1 MSFLIDFFLSLFSGL
16 SPCLLVFCSSSIFL
30 CHIFKSQ
37 DSYITF
43 IVLRN
48 KVGINKLS
56 SKKYLT
62 SSCSFAKFSNLDFK
76 LPAAPEPAKDGN
88 QKQKTNSMRLTLLS
102 LSPKVK
108 KTQCYW
114 SKRHARKQVNCLFP
128 HNRKG
133 K

>member
-30 CHIFKSQ
+30 CHIFKSRE
-37 DSYITF
+37 SYITL

-48 KVGINKLS
+48 KVGINKRS

-102 LSPKVK
+102 LSPKAK
-108 KTQCYW
+108 KRNATGQNDIPEN
-114 SKRHARKQVNCLFP
+114 K
-128 HNRKG
+128 
-133 K
+133 

>member
-1 MSFLIDFFLSLFSGL
+1 M
-16 SPCLLVFCSSSIFL
+16 
-30 CHIFKSQ
+30 
-37 DSYITF
+37 

-102 LSPKVK
+102 LSPKAK
-108 KTQCYW
+108 KRNATGQNDIPEN
-114 SKRHARKQVNCLFP
+114 K
-128 HNRKG
+128 
-133 K
+133 